1 MVLKPHQITVYK
13 SKSMESMHENF
24 NAMFRVDVN
33 QPFHIGFTHV
43 NGFTRIY
50 VVPDCVIKHGLLEAM
65 DH

>member
-1 MVLKPHQITVYK
+1 
-13 SKSMESMHENF
+13 MESMHENF